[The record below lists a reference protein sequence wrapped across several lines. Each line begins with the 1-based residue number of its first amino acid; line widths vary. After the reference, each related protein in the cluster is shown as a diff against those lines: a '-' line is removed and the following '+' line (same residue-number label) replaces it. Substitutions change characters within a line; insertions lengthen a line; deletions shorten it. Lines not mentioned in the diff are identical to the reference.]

1 MKQVI
6 DSLNEYIKENEI
18 VVVALSG
25 GPDSMALVKLLL
37 ELNKNIKIIACH
49 VNHGLRKESDIE
61 EIFVKNFCIQNNIIF
76 EYLKIKEYTNN
87 KFTEAEARKKRY
99 DFFEEIVNKYQAK
112 YLLTAHHGDDLIET
126 ILMRIVRGST
136 LKGYS
141 GINLITKKDNYLI
154 YRPLI
159 YTTKKEIMNYLDS
172 KGVKYVID
180 NTNTDTHYTRNRYR
194 ANILPFIKQENENA
208 HLKFKKFSDTL
219 LLYDEFV
226 SNICKEKIKEVY
238 KNNKLS
244 IKAFNKLDYLLQKK
258 IIYMILENIYQNKI
272 DKINEKHV
280 EMIFDIIL
288 NPNNSMINLPIN
300 ISVYKEYDYL
310 TFETRKKIEY
320 KIELNK
326 INKLPNNR
334 TIAIIDYIESDSNFE
349 CRLNLDEIKPPI
361 YIRTRKTGDFMYVKG
376 MNGKTKKISDILIN
390 AKIPKT
396 LRESFPIVTDSED
409 NILWLPGIKKSKFD
423 RTKCEKY
430 DIILKY
436 Y

>member
-61 EIFVKNFCIQNNIIF
+61 EIFVKNFCIENNIIF

-159 YTTKKEIMNYLDS
+159 YTTKKEIMNYLDT

-244 IKAFNKLDYLLQKK
+244 IKVFNKLDYLLQKK

-272 DKINEKHV
+272 DKINENLNL
-280 EMIFDIIL
+280 IDTPGIIDNGNIL
-288 NPNNSMINLPIN
+288 NSIDKSYLKKIIPNNTIKPIIYQIKMKQTIFIDDLCRIDVDAKNDLVLYFSNNLNIDRVFKKSDKLLNLKCHSIEVNDKCDIVISGLGFVKVMKKCIINLYTFDN
-300 ISVYKEYDYL
+300 VFVY
-310 TFETRKKIEY
+310 TR
-320 KIELNK
+320 
-326 INKLPNNR
+326 
-334 TIAIIDYIESDSNFE
+334 DS
-349 CRLNLDEIKPPI
+349 
-361 YIRTRKTGDFMYVKG
+361 
-376 MNGKTKKISDILIN
+376 LI
-390 AKIPKT
+390 
-396 LRESFPIVTDSED
+396 
-409 NILWLPGIKKSKFD
+409 
-423 RTKCEKY
+423 
-430 DIILKY
+430 
-436 Y
+436 